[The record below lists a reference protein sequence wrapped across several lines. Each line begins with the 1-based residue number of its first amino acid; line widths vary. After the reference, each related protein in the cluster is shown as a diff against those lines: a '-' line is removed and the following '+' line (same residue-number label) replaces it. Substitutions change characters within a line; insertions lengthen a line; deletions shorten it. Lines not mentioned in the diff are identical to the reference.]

1 MACDPPA
8 AAPRL
13 VGRSSS
19 HFTRLARLF
28 AETLG
33 VGCDFT
39 PVHDLASRDPSD
51 YAGNPALKLPV
62 LVLPEGPVFG
72 AENICRT
79 LAALAPEPRRIV
91 WTEQLP
97 GLRARN
103 AQELVWHGM
112 GAQVQLVF
120 GMQVARLPG
129 ENVYFAKAGD
139 GFRNA
144 LAWLDANLEAVLL
157 ELPPR
162 DLSLLEA
169 SLFCLVEH
177 LAFRDTLPL
186 APYRHLAAFA
196 DAFRERP
203 AAQRTAYAF
212 DVAAG

>member
-1 MACDPPA
+1 MHDQ
-8 AAPRL
+8 PRL

-19 HFTRLARLF
+19 HYTRLARMF
-28 AETLG
+28 AEELG
-33 VGCDFT
+33 IAYAFE
-39 PVHDLASRDPSD
+39 PVHDLASRDPAD

-79 LAALAPEPRRIV
+79 LAARAGAPRRIV

-97 GLRARN
+97 DLRARN

-120 GMQVARLPG
+120 GMQVARLPS
-129 ENVYFAKAGD
+129 ENVYFAKAAD

-144 LAWLDANLEAVLL
+144 LAWLDANLESVVHA
-157 ELPPR
+157 LPPR
-162 DLSLLEA
+162 DLSLLET
-169 SLFCLVEH
+169 SLFCLLEH

-186 APYRHLAAFA
+186 DPYRHLAAFA
-196 DAFRERP
+196 AAWRQRP

-212 DVAAG
+212 DLPTPH

>member
-1 MACDPPA
+1 MPEQ
-8 AAPRL
+8 PRL

-19 HFTRLARLF
+19 HYTRLARLF
-28 AETLG
+28 AEELG
-33 VGCDFT
+33 IAYAFE
-39 PVHDLASRDPSD
+39 PVHDLASRDPLD

-79 LAALAPEPRRIV
+79 LAARARQPGRIL

-97 GLRARN
+97 DPRARN

-120 GMQVARLPG
+120 GMQVARLPA
-129 ENVYFAKAGD
+129 ENLYFAKAAD

-144 LAWLDANLEAVLL
+144 LAWLDANLESVLHG
-157 ELPPR
+157 LPPR

-169 SLFCLVEH
+169 SLFCLLEH
-177 LAFRDTLPL
+177 LDFRNTLPL

-196 DAFRERP
+196 AAWCERP
-203 AAQRTAYAF
+203 ASRRTAYAF
-212 DVAAG
+212 DVVAPG

>member
-1 MACDPPA
+1 MPEQV
-8 AAPRL
+8 RL

-19 HFTRLARLF
+19 HYTRLARLF
-28 AETLG
+28 AEEL
-33 VGCDFT
+33 DIAYAFE
-39 PVHDLASRDPSD
+39 PVHDLASRDPVD

-79 LAALAPEPRRIV
+79 LVAGARQPRRIL

-97 GLRARN
+97 DPRARN

-120 GMQVARLPG
+120 GMQVARLPA
-129 ENVYFAKAGD
+129 ENLYFAKAAD

-144 LAWLDANLEAVLL
+144 LAWLDANLESVLRG
-157 ELPPR
+157 LPPR
-162 DLSLLEA
+162 DVSLLEA
-169 SLFCLVEH
+169 SLFCLLEH
-177 LAFRDTLPL
+177 LDFRNTLPL

-196 DAFRERP
+196 AAWRERP
-203 AAQRTAYAF
+203 ASQRTAYAF
-212 DVAAG
+212 DVVAPG